1 MADLNSFINQ
11 NMGKMVG
18 SRGGIAGQCVS
29 LVQAWAEA
37 NGVGGTPVFP
47 VAAAKDMA
55 GARSDSFDWIGNTPS
70 NVPQAGDIVVWGTGV
85 GQYGHTAIFVDGNAN
100 SFTSFDSNWPV
111 GTSAHKQAHNYNGVV
126 GWLRLKG
133 NNNVGVANTE
143 YDRVVI
149 ENYNL
154 GVQLRNTQGEL
165 NDARN
170 LLKQQGDRIN
180 ELQKAVDDANALVQK
195 LQAELVANGN
205 DKAALTKKV
214 EELQKRVDGL
224 GDSTPS
230 TLDSFSMGEL
240 LSAAFKKLFKIK

>member
-1 MADLNSFINQ
+1 MNLNDFINQ
-11 NMGKMVG
+11 NTGKMVG

-29 LVQAWAEA
+29 LAQAWAEA

-55 GARSDSFDWIGNTPS
+55 GARGDAFNWIANTPTG
-70 NVPQAGDIVVWGTGV
+70 VPQPGDIMVWNTAV
-85 GQYGHTAIFVDGNAN
+85 GPYGHTAIFVSGDAN
-100 SFTSFDSNWPV
+100 GFTSFDQNWPV
-111 GTSAHKQAHNYNGVV
+111 GSSAHKQAHNYNGVV

-133 NNNVGVANTE
+133 NDNVGVANTE

-195 LQAELVANGN
+195 LQAELVASGN

-214 EELQKRVDGL
+214 DDLQKRVDGL

-240 LSAAFKKLFKIK
+240 LSAAFKKLFKVK